1 VVAAGSGQLY
11 GYALPAASRVAV
23 KVSPLRRLPPCA
35 RACVVLTVWR
45 QALLLLLLRRLRV
58 RLPVRVQ
65 VQVRLRL
72 RLQVLRL
79 RLRVQLRLQLRVA
92 TVALALPVALAGLR
106 RALLLAQPA
115 WFGHVQPSQPNSGRR
130 DLRRRG

>member
-79 RLRVQLRLQLRVA
+79 RLRVQLRVA

>member
-1 VVAAGSGQLY
+1 M
-11 GYALPAASRVAV
+11 

-35 RACVVLTVWR
+35 RACVALTVWR

-79 RLRVQLRLQLRVA
+79 RLRVQLRVA

>member
-35 RACVVLTVWR
+35 RACVALTVWR

-79 RLRVQLRLQLRVA
+79 RLRVQLRVA

>member
-1 VVAAGSGQLY
+1 MVAAGSGQLY

-45 QALLLLLLRRLRV
+45 QALLLLLRRRLRV
-58 RLPVRVQ
+58 RLPGRVQ

-79 RLRVQLRLQLRVA
+79 RLRVQLRVA

>member
-1 VVAAGSGQLY
+1 MVAAGSGQLY

-79 RLRVQLRLQLRVA
+79 RLRVQLRVA